1 MQARESFAAGRDGT
15 RIWWRE
21 AGAGRTPVLC
31 TDGVGCAGYVWDR
44 LFPWLARSRRVLH
57 WNYRGHGN
65 TPPPADPARCTLR
78 DCVDDVIAVL
88 DAAGERRAVLAGH
101 SMGVQVSLEVH
112 RRAPER
118 VAGLILLCG
127 SPSRPLE
134 TFHGSAALGRVF
146 PWLRDL
152 VLAFPGLAGHAF
164 RRLVPSELAMQ
175 VGLWLE
181 VNRQLVRRE
190 DLRRY
195 FDDLSRVDPA
205 SFVRLLDS
213 AAEHDATD
221 HLPAVDVPAL
231 VVGGERDTFTPLA
244 LSERMHR
251 AIPGSEMLV
260 LPAGSHMG
268 PLEHQE
274 LVQLR
279 LEKFLAER
287 VDRRLRSVAPAPDAA

>member
-1 MQARESFAAGRDGT
+1 MEARESFAAGRDGT
-15 RIWWRE
+15 RVWWRE
-21 AGAGRTPVLC
+21 AGAGRVPVLF
-31 TDGVGCAGYVWDR
+31 TDGVGCSGYVWDR
-44 LFPWLARSRRVLH
+44 LLPELARSRRVLH

-78 DCVDDVIAVL
+78 DCVDDLVAVL
-88 DAAGERRAVLAGH
+88 DAAGARRAVLAGH
-101 SMGVQVSLEVH
+101 SMGVQVSLEAH

-118 VAGLILLCG
+118 VAGLLLVCG
-127 SPSRPLE
+127 SPSHPLE

-152 VLAFPGLAGHAF
+152 VLAFPGLAGQVF
-164 RRLVPSELAMQ
+164 RHLVPSELAMQ
-175 VGLWLE
+175 VGLWVE

-213 AAEHDATD
+213 AAAHDATD
-221 HLPAVDVPAL
+221 HLAAVKVPAL

-244 LSERMHR
+244 LSQRMHL
-251 AIPGSEMLV
+251 AISGSEMLV

-268 PLEHQE
+268 PLEHSE
-274 LVQLR
+274 LLQLR
-279 LEKFLAER
+279 VEKFLAER
-287 VDRRLRSVAPAPDAA
+287 VDRRLRSVAPAPGAA